1 MSEDVY
7 NIKDMSFEAEFTM
20 DEEGMRGL
28 AAFLKEQDDETLD
41 AIFSGKQGLILH
53 DPKRGT
59 VEVSRVVRCKDCKCW
74 TKDTE
79 RNDGYGYCSY
89 WQMFIAQAASE
100 DIQTYKDVFC
110 CYGERKDNECK

>member
-20 DEEGMRGL
+20 DEEGLSGL
-28 AAFLKEQDDETLD
+28 AKFLKEQEDETLD

-59 VEVSRVVRCKDCKCW
+59 AELCHVVRCKDCARRHNNCPLQVW
-74 TKDTE
+74 CGPQD
-79 RNDGYGYCSY
+79 DDYCSRGVPK
-89 WQMFIAQAASE
+89 E
-100 DIQTYKDVFC
+100 
-110 CYGERKDNECK
+110 